1 VSRRPDPRTL
11 ERTPRLSAGL
21 ARLDQSLTRAA
32 HLHGLGTLLAAT
44 ALWLGFAFV
53 ADYYL
58 GVPYGVRLFHLA
70 VLLLG
75 IVFLAR
81 WAWLRPLG
89 RRPDLRG
96 LALLAERC
104 RPQQDELL
112 VSAVEFQL
120 RPESARSSVESSP
133 ELRAE
138 LIERVYRAADQ
149 AAAGLRFE
157 AVLDRRGPRQ
167 RFLLGLLG
175 SAALTAA
182 ALAAPQQAAI
192 FAQRLF
198 GGLEPWP
205 QRTQLTLEVRAA
217 EGRVRIERENDA
229 RGELLRVSL
238 PRGSDL
244 PILVSAAGE
253 LPSEVWLDFDDGQRS
268 QLAPSGPASFA
279 TVLRGLTA
287 DLAFSVRG
295 GDDRDGRPRLLLT
308 VLEPPDILATLLE
321 IVPPPYS
328 GLPAEQAFDRGSR
341 ALLGSRVRVS
351 LLPSGEGVRGQVRLL
366 PEDRVLELTTAE
378 FPSRAEAEGT
388 LALGG
393 SGLAFEFELAATTHL
408 RFELVDARGLTNPDP
423 GLLSIEAQADEPPQ
437 IAIAAPTRNEIET
450 VASAVLPLRASATDD
465 FGLTSAGFEL
475 RRGDSDDWQT
485 RRTLELSPAPPPEPG
500 EAEPAQRR
508 PRARAWLRQR
518 LELAELE
525 RWTRTV
531 ASGPAAVGDAPSGAG
546 EAPADGGTPEGPALA
561 PGSSFVL
568 ELFAADNRNPAQV
581 GRSSSLRVRV
591 LSDDEFL
598 RRVQDRLA
606 DARQK
611 ADALTQAQT
620 ERRQRVEELLGALA
634 EEGPGE
640 ALDSRGLSAALNGQ
654 RRVEGDAEALLREL
668 ASVAESVLHARL
680 EAPAEAW
687 SRRLEELGDK
697 RAGARFD
704 SAPWRTLA
712 AEVKA
717 AGAASTLSGHLL
729 ELVDLARRVGEEGA
743 ASATLALSQAADL
756 NRRPA
761 DQRQAL
767 VSALE
772 HQRATLQR
780 LEDLL
785 ERLKEWDNFQS
796 VLSLTRDI
804 LNRQKALQERLK
816 QHAAK

>member
-21 ARLDQSLTRAA
+21 ARLDHALTRAA
-32 HLHGLGTLLAAT
+32 HLHGLGTLLSAA
-44 ALWLGFAFV
+44 ALWLAFAFV

-70 VLLLG
+70 VLLIGLLL
-75 IVFLAR
+75 LAR
-81 WAWLRPLG
+81 WAWLRPLAN
-89 RRPDLRG
+89 RPDLRG

-104 RPQQDELL
+104 RPAPDELL

-120 RPESARSSVESSP
+120 HSAPGRPAEADDA
-133 ELRAE
+133 ELRAV
-138 LIERVYRAADQ
+138 LIEQVYRAADQ
-149 AAAGLRFE
+149 AAQGLSFE
-157 AVLDRRGPRQ
+157 PVLDRWGPRQ
-167 RFLLGLLG
+167 RFLLGLLATAG
-175 SAALTAA
+175 LAAA
-182 ALAAPQQAAI
+182 ALAAPHEAAI
-192 FAQRLF
+192 FARRLF

-205 QRTQLTLEVRAA
+205 QRTELTLEVRAA
-217 EGRVRIERENDA
+217 EGRVRVERESDA
-229 RGELLRVSL
+229 RGELLRVAL

-244 PILVSAAGE
+244 PLLVSAAGE
-253 LPSEVWLDFDDGQRS
+253 LPREVWLDFDDGQRS
-268 QLAPSGPASFA
+268 TLAPSGPSSFA
-279 TVLRGLTA
+279 TVLRGLSS

-295 GDDRDGRPRLLLT
+295 GDDRDGRPRLVVT

-321 IVPPPYS
+321 IEPPAYS
-328 GLPAEQAFDRGSR
+328 GLPAEQSLDRGSR
-341 ALLGSRVRVS
+341 ALIGSRVRVS

-366 PEDRVLELTTAE
+366 PEDRLLELVAAE
-378 FPSRAEAEGT
+378 FPSRPAAEGA
-388 LALGG
+388 LAPGG
-393 SGLAFEFELAATTHL
+393 TGLAFEFELAATTHL

-437 IAIAAPTRNEIET
+437 IAIAAPSRSEVET
-450 VASAVLPLRASATDD
+450 VASAVLPVRASAGDD
-465 FGLTSAGFEL
+465 FGLTGAGFEL
-475 RRGDSDDWQT
+475 RRGDSEEWQA
-485 RRTLELSPAPPPEPG
+485 RRSLELTPAPIPAPG
-500 EAEPAQRR
+500 EAESSKRR
-508 PRARAWLRQR
+508 TRARAFLGQR
-518 LELAELE
+518 LELAELD
-525 RWTRTV
+525 RWTR
-531 ASGPAAVGDAPSGAG
+531 AAGPTPDPSN
-546 EAPADGGTPEGPALA
+546 APAGSQAEVAQEAPALA
-561 PGSSFVL
+561 PGTSFVL
-568 ELFAADNRNPAQV
+568 ELFAADNRDPAQV
-581 GRSSSLRVRV
+581 GRSSPLRVRV

-680 EAPAEAW
+680 DAPAEAW
-687 SRRLEELGDK
+687 SKRLDELTERSQGT
-697 RAGARFD
+697 RFD

-712 AEVKA
+712 GEVKA
-717 AGAASTLSGHLL
+717 SGAASTLSGHLL
-729 ELVDLARRVGEEGA
+729 ELVDLARRVREEGA
-743 ASATLALSQAADL
+743 SSATQALGEAADL
-756 NRRPA
+756 SRRPA

-767 VSALE
+767 ASALE